1 MTLSGE
7 FRAAI
12 EKRSMRETIMNCREK
27 TPEAVFALLLVLLS
41 VGCIGCISEE
51 VEGFDPDAPI
61 LLRPAAQALRGSE
74 LEDLVVTSQET
85 VVDKPVTT
93 QLLRQVAQES
103 ADAVVSIYVKTK
115 TPYRLKILPF
125 GPFGG
130 IRMKVPGVGLGSG
143 FFIHPSG
150 YMLTNDHVILHAEN
164 IRILTSK
171 GDDYG
176 VVIVA
181 RDPAYDLAL
190 LKVQTPGGRDFKI
203 LEMGDS
209 DAIGAGDQ
217 VIAVGNPLGLGHTV
231 TAGIISQIYSSPAD
245 AQIQEIPEMELIQT
259 DTAINPGSS
268 GGPLITMTG
277 AVVGVNTAG
286 ILEAQ
291 NIGFAVPSGQVL
303 DFLDQIR
310 AGEGEF

>member
-1 MTLSGE
+1 MSD
-7 FRAAI
+7 
-12 EKRSMRETIMNCREK
+12 KKK
-27 TPEAVFALLLVLLS
+27 TSISVPAQSTHAPIPALLLALFS
-41 VGCIGCISEE
+41 VVCTGCVSEE
-51 VEGFDPDAPI
+51 VESFDPDAPI
-61 LLRPAAQALRGSE
+61 LLRPPAQRLRGSK
-74 LEDLVVTSQET
+74 LEDLVVKSAET
-85 VVDKPVTT
+85 VADKPVTT
-93 QLLRQVAQES
+93 QLVRKVAQEA

-115 TPYRLKILPF
+115 TPYRLRVLPF
-125 GPFGG
+125 SPFKGF
-130 IRMKVPGVGLGSG
+130 RMKVPGVGLGSG

-150 YMLTNDHVILHAEN
+150 YILTNNHVILHAEN

-171 GDDYG
+171 GVDYG
-176 VVIVA
+176 VIVVA

-190 LKVQTPGGRDFKI
+190 LKVQSRVSQDFSV
-203 LEMGDS
+203 LPLGDS
-209 DAIGAGDQ
+209 DSIGAGDK

-231 TAGIISQIYSSPAD
+231 TAGIISQTYRNLAD
-245 AQIQEIPEMELIQT
+245 DQVEGAPQVELIQT

-303 DFLDQIR
+303 EFLDEIR
-310 AGEGEF
+310 AGEGQLEKTKR